1 LGLVS
6 RLVCPVGGSCCLLSC
21 AALRVRASRLVTVAE
36 LLHIDSA
43 TSVQV
48 KDMVFG
54 PALSE
59 F

>member
-1 LGLVS
+1 MGLSIVTGLVS
-6 RLVCPVGGSCCLLSC
+6 RLVHVACFLALLSTS
-21 AALRVRASRLVTVAE
+21 ASRLVTVAE

-43 TSVQV
+43 TPVQV